1 VSAPTLQTVI
11 TRLAKLSGTEA
22 PDVSG
27 ESPLGVAVAECH
39 LTSEALKAGKTW
51 TEIAAVRG
59 WAAPVLA
66 KRHYKRLDTEVR
78 RELAMRA
85 SAN

>member
-1 VSAPTLQTVI
+1 MSPPTLQTAI
-11 TRLAKLSGTEA
+11 TRLAALSGTQA
-22 PDVSG
+22 PDVSS
-27 ESPLGVAVAECH
+27 ESPLGTAVAECH

-51 TEIAAVRG
+51 ADIAAARG
-59 WAAPVLA
+59 WPAAVLA
-66 KRHYKRLDTEVR
+66 KRHYKRLDAEVR